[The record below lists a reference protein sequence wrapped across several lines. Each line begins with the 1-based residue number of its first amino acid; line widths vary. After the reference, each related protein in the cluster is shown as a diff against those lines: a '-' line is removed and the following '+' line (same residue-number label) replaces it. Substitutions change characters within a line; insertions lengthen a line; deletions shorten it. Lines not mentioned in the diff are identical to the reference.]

1 MSNAMP
7 QSGASSVIS
16 STGSHPLS
24 LKRRRRRPARSC
36 EQCRRRKIRCSLGQ
50 PCNGCT
56 RARLPM
62 PCSYR
67 DGGPVEAA
75 HETQASPATETRP
88 ARDEVI
94 APQNRTNTVDHARDQ
109 LSRPSRPENN
119 NTLALNRE
127 DHVSPNISLSQVS
140 AATSSSTSIPPF
152 TPRLRHVPEKTKLF
166 GQTHWLHTAEKFPV
180 SGNFHPVEVEPSWED
195 AKSDFYDVLK
205 EARGLRFSLKKQSS
219 SNLEQPIQDL
229 RATLPAKAVCDEL
242 IACYL
247 RTFEPLY
254 RIIHVPSF
262 RKEYDRLWDSE
273 QPSPLPTV
281 SMVRLTLIMAIG
293 TTFARFDSEAEINQL
308 WRPAQSWI
316 QNAQWWLTGP
326 NEKTTYNLDG
336 LQVFGLLILARQT
349 TFNCRGATS
358 WLSSGSLLRAA
369 CTMGLHRDPKLFP
382 GLSLFQ
388 KESRARLWATVLELA
403 VQSCLDLGLPL
414 HLAEEDF
421 DAPTPLNFNDSDLE
435 SSTSQTPKS
444 MDTFTDSY
452 LQILLS
458 KSLPMRVGVI
468 RFLNDIRQE
477 KTHEKALAMGT
488 QLRVACRDV
497 AAFFHSL
504 NQGQANLGEASSLE
518 ANEFHRKLID
528 IHLRRFILFLHR
540 DFMLQ
545 AKTNPQFY
553 LSRKLCVEAAVV
565 IASGS
570 KGVDLELP
578 LQVWDDMSRLSF
590 VGRGLF
596 KCALSFDAMLVLA
609 LEVISELQD
618 ESTPD
623 HESDILKEMARTAR
637 APLIQ
642 TLEEVCKHL
651 RCLIARGNLSLK
663 RLLFSNAHLAHIRA
677 LEAGQPVKAIVYEA
691 VTSTLR
697 DCVVMMRK
705 VQAATAPNESI
716 VASDNLS
723 IDLFGPYMFFDVSDL
738 INTRYFAFLT
748 AQIRT
753 MSWSGTYPTSWDY
766 QQLVIGQSRIDIG
779 FKHHGGIKLY
789 CRRQEGLP
797 SKHLYH

>member
-1 MSNAMP
+1 MP
-7 QSGASSVIS
+7 RSPRESSVIS
-16 STGSHPLS
+16 STGRSPPS

-50 PCNGCT
+50 PCNGCV
-56 RARLPM
+56 RARVPIQ
-62 PCSYR
+62 CSYR
-67 DGGPVEAA
+67 DGSPVEAA
-75 HETQASPATETRP
+75 HETRASLATETRLT
-88 ARDEVI
+88 RDEAI
-94 APQNRTNTVDHARDQ
+94 ATPQNRTNTTAQDQ
-109 LSRPSRPENN
+109 ISRSSKPDNN
-119 NTLALNRE
+119 NALVLNRE
-127 DHVSPNISLSQVS
+127 NHASQSVLSPQVS
-140 AATSSSTSIPPF
+140 TSSSSTSILPF
-152 TPRLRHVPEKTKLF
+152 IPRLRHVPEKTKLF

-180 SGNFHPVEVEPSWED
+180 SGTFHPVEVEPSWED

-205 EARGLRFSLKKQSS
+205 EARGIRFGLKKQCS

-229 RATLPAKAVCDEL
+229 RGTLPAKAVCDEL
-242 IACYL
+242 VACYL

-262 RKEYDRLWDSE
+262 RKEYDRLWESE
-273 QPSPLPTV
+273 QSSSLPTV

-293 TTFARFDSEAEINQL
+293 TTFVQFDSDVEISHL

-336 LQVFGLLILARQT
+336 FQVFCLLILARQA

-358 WLSSGSLLRAA
+358 WLSAGSLLRAA
-369 CTMGLHRDPKLFP
+369 CTMGLHRDPKLFS

-388 KESRARLWATVLELA
+388 KEFRARLWATSLELA

-414 HLAEEDF
+414 HLSEEDF
-421 DAPTPLNFNDSDLE
+421 DAPTPSNFNDSDLE
-435 SSTSQTPKS
+435 SNSPQTPKS

-452 LQILLS
+452 LQIILS
-458 KSLPMRVGVI
+458 KSLSLRVGIV

-477 KTHEKALAMGT
+477 KTHEKAISMGT
-488 QLRVACRDV
+488 QLRAECRDV
-497 AAFFHSL
+497 AAFFHSV
-504 NQGQANLGEASSLE
+504 NQSQANLGHGSSLK

-545 AKTNPQFY
+545 ARTDPQFY
-553 LSRKLCVEAAVV
+553 LSRKLCVETALI

-570 KGVDLELP
+570 NGVDLDLP
-578 LQVWDDMSRLSF
+578 MRVWDDMSRLSF

-596 KCALSFDAMLVLA
+596 KCALSFDAMLILA
-609 LEVISELQD
+609 LEIISELQD

-623 HESDILKEMARTAR
+623 HESKILKEMARAAR

-642 TLEEVCKHL
+642 VLEEISKQL
-651 RCLIARGNLSLK
+651 RRLIARGNLSLK

-677 LEAGQPVKAIVYEA
+677 LEAGRPVKPAVYET

-697 DCVVMMRK
+697 DCVVMMRGF
-705 VQAATAPNESI
+705 QATMEPNELM
-716 VASDNLS
+716 VTSDNLNTNF
-723 IDLFGPYMFFDVSDL
+723 FGPDMFFDNNIMEWDISDL
-738 INTRYFAFLT
+738 LGF
-748 AQIRT
+748 
-753 MSWSGTYPTSWDY
+753 PTVGRDGNWPVMD
-766 QQLVIGQSRIDIG
+766 
-779 FKHHGGIKLY
+779 
-789 CRRQEGLP
+789 
-797 SKHLYH
+797 